1 MVLKPAHNP
10 MAADLNEVIDYAA
23 GGSELLDLAQQ
34 TDCYV
39 VIGHPIAH
47 SKSPLIHG
55 QFARQSGQSIYY
67 GRLLVPQ
74 DRFAEAA
81 NWLFGIGV
89 KGANVT
95 VPFKLDAFAW
105 AQQVQSIGNMPVL
118 QRHMTVR
125 AQLAGAV
132 NTLKW
137 DGCELTADNTDG
149 VGLVNDIALNHQ
161 IAIRGK
167 SVVLLGAGGAARGVL
182 QPLLEQQPAG
192 LTIVN
197 RTVAK
202 AQALCDEV
210 AKILPAQSLGV
221 VLQASGFDSDLPVPD
236 IIINATSTGL
246 SDELVLPANWRT
258 PTSFGKPV
266 LAYDMMYGKATPF
279 MQWAQAHG
287 AQVADGLGMLVE
299 QAAAA
304 FDLWRQVKPDTQAV
318 LQSLR

>member
-1 MVLKPAHNP
+1 
-10 MAADLNEVIDYAA
+10 MAADLNEVIDYIADGTA
-23 GGSELLDLAQQ
+23 LADLAQQ

-39 VIGHPIAH
+39 VIGNPIAH
-47 SKSPLIHG
+47 SKSPVIHR
-55 QFARQSGQSIYY
+55 QFASQSGQSIYY

-105 AQQVQSIGNMPVL
+105 AQQVQSIGNAPVL
-118 QRHMTVR
+118 QRHVTAR

-137 DGCELTADNTDG
+137 DGRELTADNTDG
-149 VGLVNDIALNHQ
+149 VGLVTDIVTNHQ
-161 IAIRGK
+161 VGIGGK

-182 QPLLEQQPAG
+182 QPLLEQQPASI
-192 LTIVN
+192 TIVN
-197 RTVAK
+197 RTVGK

-210 AKILPAQSLGV
+210 AKLLPAQASGV
-221 VLQASGFDSDLPVPD
+221 TLQACGFDGNLPIPD

-246 SDELVLPANWRT
+246 SDELVLPANWLT
-258 PTSFGKPV
+258 QDSLSKPL

-304 FDLWRQVKPDTQAV
+304 FGLWRQVKPDTQAV
-318 LQSLR
+318 LQLLR

>member
-1 MVLKPAHNP
+1 
-10 MAADLNEVIDYAA
+10 MAADLDDVIDYAA
-23 GGSELLDLAQQ
+23 GGSELPDLAQQ

-39 VIGHPIAH
+39 VIGNPIAH
-47 SKSPLIHG
+47 SKSPLIHR
-55 QFARQSGQSIYY
+55 QFASQMGQSIYY
-67 GRLLVPQ
+67 GRLLVPS

-81 NWLFGIGV
+81 NWLFGLGV

-105 AQQVQSIGNMPVL
+105 AQQVQSIGNLAVL
-118 QRHMTVR
+118 QRHMTVQ

-137 DGCELTADNTDG
+137 DGCALTADNTDG
-149 VGLVNDIALNHQ
+149 VGLVNDITLNHQ
-161 IAIRGK
+161 IAIHGK

-182 QPLLEQQPAG
+182 QPLLAQQPASI
-192 LTIVN
+192 TIVN
-197 RTVAK
+197 RTLAK

-210 AKILPAQSLGV
+210 VKLLPAQSLGLI
-221 VLQASGFDSDLPVPD
+221 LQADSFDGDIPMPD

-246 SDELVLPANWRT
+246 SDELALPANWLT
-258 PTSFGKPV
+258 PASFGKPV
-266 LAYDMMYGKATPF
+266 LAYDMMYGKVTPF
-279 MQWAQAHG
+279 MQWAQTHG

-304 FDLWRQVKPDTQAV
+304 FGLWRQVKPDTQAV